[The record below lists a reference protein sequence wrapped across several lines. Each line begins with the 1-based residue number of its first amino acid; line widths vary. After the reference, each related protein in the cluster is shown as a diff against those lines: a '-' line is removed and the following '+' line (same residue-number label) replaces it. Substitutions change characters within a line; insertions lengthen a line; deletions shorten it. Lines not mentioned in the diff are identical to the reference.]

1 MVNCKNG
8 HKRLARGRILKSRR
22 HPWGYHWF
30 EFSVAGVRHC
40 DFGHRL
46 VMEAF
51 VGPCPEGYYVLHGDN
66 TPSNNRLA
74 NLRYGTPT
82 ENCEDKLMHG
92 TQPAGELISWHKLK
106 EKDVV
111 AIRCRRAN
119 DESLAS
125 IGKDYNL
132 PDVYVWHICAGKKWP
147 NAGGPLT
154 EAKRVVRFLTDSE
167 KLEVK
172 KKRAEGA
179 TIQKL
184 AEMFDVSRTQIHNLV
199 RMNNENQECQAA

>member
-1 MVNCKNG
+1 MEVWKPLARFGNVIEVSDQGRVRRVDSMVNCKNG

-74 NLRYGTPT
+74 ILCFGLFFVF
-82 ENCEDKLMHG
+82 CVVLLLFG
-92 TQPAGELISWHKLK
+92 LFSVGVLFSW
-106 EKDVV
+106 
-111 AIRCRRAN
+111 
-119 DESLAS
+119 
-125 IGKDYNL
+125 
-132 PDVYVWHICAGKKWP
+132 
-147 NAGGPLT
+147 
-154 EAKRVVRFLTDSE
+154 FL
-167 KLEVK
+167 L
-172 KKRAEGA
+172 
-179 TIQKL
+179 
-184 AEMFDVSRTQIHNLV
+184 LV
-199 RMNNENQECQAA
+199 L